1 MFFKAI
7 TYLQSAQRLKGEDV
21 VEADD
26 ISEIAGVRSI
36 ISQLQLQYYIYEIK
50 GLAKLHVFN
59 VTWNKKYIQWLIGI
73 KKIINTYHLVTF
85 LQVVPS
91 KMADKLFETCGSD
104 SFEKLDATVQV
115 RD

>member
-1 MFFKAI
+1 MDRKNVAIRLFYLHITALIAYAPYQSFYPLVPTLALMKQTLFYNIYCLTFFKAI

-36 ISQLQLQYYIYEIK
+36 ISQLQLQYYFYEIK

-59 VTWNKKYIQWLIGI
+59 VT
-73 KKIINTYHLVTF
+73 
-85 LQVVPS
+85 
-91 KMADKLFETCGSD
+91 
-104 SFEKLDATVQV
+104 
-115 RD
+115 